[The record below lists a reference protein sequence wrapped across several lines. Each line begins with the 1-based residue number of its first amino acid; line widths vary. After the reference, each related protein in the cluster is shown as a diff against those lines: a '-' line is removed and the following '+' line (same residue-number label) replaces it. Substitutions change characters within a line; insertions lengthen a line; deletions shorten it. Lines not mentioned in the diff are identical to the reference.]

1 MSSRAPFPV
10 ALRALGLLWLFSA
23 LAVGKLQL
31 LQRLPAPL
39 IPVLILGL
47 TLLLLAAHQVSSTLR
62 TWVDGLDLRTLVML
76 HVVRLVGFYFLVLE
90 ARGGL
95 PAEFFRAGVGDIAVA
110 LLALFVVFAPLAPS
124 TRLRAV
130 TIWNVIGLVDILLVI
145 LSAGRLA
152 LTRPLAVRPF
162 TELPLSLLPTLLV
175 PLIIATHIIIFMRLR
190 RLSGAGR
197 GAS

>member
-1 MSSRAPFPV
+1 MSSSVPFPV

-39 IPVLILGL
+39 IPALVLGL
-47 TLLLLAAHQVSSTLR
+47 TLLLLAAHHVSSTLR
-62 TWVDGLDLRTLVML
+62 TWVDGLDLRVLVML
-76 HVVRLVGFYFLVLE
+76 HVTRLVGFYFLMLE

-95 PAEFFRAGVGDIAVA
+95 PAVFFQAGVGDITVA
-110 LLALFVVFAPLAPS
+110 LLALAVVLVPLTPAR
-124 TRLRAV
+124 RLRAV

-145 LSAGRLA
+145 FSAARLA
-152 LTRPLAVRPF
+152 LTQPQAVRPF

-175 PLIIATHIIIFMRLR
+175 PLIIATHIIIFMRIR
-190 RLSGAGR
+190 RLTGAGR
-197 GAS
+197 GAA